1 MGRFDPYL
9 KETASGLRRN
19 GVVAFAAM
27 STAFIALFLFG
38 LALIIAREFNL
49 IITNAT
55 GNVEVAVYL
64 TDGISPDAEAGIQ
77 QKLQDLPAVQSAT
90 YQSKSEACAE
100 AKKLFA
106 NQPAFLENL
115 KNNCDILPASFRVK
129 LKDPTLFEQVKAS
142 LGCADQTQDGVP
154 VQVCTE
160 PGVAQVQDFSDL
172 LKRLNSITHV
182 LQFGILAIAFL
193 MLGAAVALIANT
205 LRMGMFARR
214 KEIGIMRLVGAT
226 NWRIRIPFMIE
237 GLVESLLGAGAAILG
252 LFLVKI
258 LVIDRLR
265 DQVRFL
271 PWVRNSDL
279 LSIVPLVL
287 IAAAVIAIVAGT
299 IGMRRFLDV

>member
-1 MGRFDPYL
+1 MARFDHYL

-38 LALIIAREFNL
+38 LALIIAREFSL
-49 IITNAT
+49 IITSTT

-64 TDGISPDAEAGIQ
+64 TDTVSPAAQAEI
-77 QKLQDLPAVQSAT
+77 
-90 YQSKSEACAE
+90 QSKLNDLTAVESASFQSKEEACAR
-100 AKKLFA
+100 AKVLFQ
-106 NQPAFLENL
+106 NQPAFLNNL
-115 KNNCDILPASFRVK
+115 KDNCNILPASFRVK
-129 LKDPTLFEQVKAS
+129 LSDPTLFAQIKAAM
-142 LGCADQTQDGVP
+142 GCADQTVNGAA
-154 VQVCTE
+154 VQVCTQ
-160 PGVAQVQDFSDL
+160 PGVDSVQDFSDL

-182 LQFGILAIAFL
+182 LQFGVLAIAFV

-237 GLVESLLGAGAAILG
+237 GLVEGLLGAAAAIMA

-265 DQVRFL
+265 DQIRFL

-279 LSIVPLVL
+279 LSIAPLIL
-287 IAAAVIAIVAGT
+287 IAATLIALVAGT

>member
-1 MGRFDPYL
+1 MRRFDYYL

-38 LALIIAREFNL
+38 LALIIAREFSL
-49 IITNAT
+49 IITSTT
-55 GNVEVAVYL
+55 GNVEVQVYL
-64 TDGISPDAEAGIQ
+64 SDTIS
-77 QKLQDLPAVQSAT
+77 
-90 YQSKSEACAE
+90 SEAQAAIQTKLEGLSAVGSASYVSQE
-100 AKKLFA
+100 AACVRAKALFQ
-106 NQPAFLENL
+106 NQPALLQNL
-115 KNNCDILPASFRVK
+115 NCQILPPSFQVK
-129 LKDPTLFEQVKAS
+129 LKDPTLFEQVAAAM
-142 LGCADQTQDGVP
+142 GCSYQTQNALQ

-160 PGVAQVQDFSDL
+160 PGVAQVQDNRDL
-172 LKRLNSITHV
+172 LKRLNTITHV
-182 LQFGILAIAFL
+182 LQFGVLAIAFV

-237 GLVESLLGAGAAILG
+237 GLVESLLGAGAAIMA

-265 DQVRFL
+265 DQIAFV

-279 LSIVPLVL
+279 LSIAPVIL
-287 IAAAVIAIVAGT
+287 IAATLIALIAGT
-299 IGMRRFLDV
+299 IGIRRFLDV